1 MAERVRIVLVC
12 DECAAR
18 NYQKTKKKQQTG
30 ERFTIKKFC
39 PTCGRHT
46 LHRESK

>member
-1 MAERVRIVLVC
+1 MGERARIVLVC
-12 DECAAR
+12 DECSAR
-18 NYQKTKKKQQTG
+18 NYQTTKKKHQTG